1 MAQAK
6 KKKKFFDVEMPII
19 NKQTQIFAY
28 ELTELEGKYIRYDL
42 TRILRGKSILMQFK
56 VQIKDNKAIAL
67 PREAILMPYF
77 LRRMI
82 RKGTDYVEDSF
93 ITECKDASLK
103 IKPFLIT
110 RRKVSKKVRRGL
122 REKAKQEIIKYLKD
136 KPAQRIFE
144 EILKNKMQKDLSML
158 LKKIYPL
165 ALCEIKSIEIEKD
178 LEVKEKPKEIKEENK
193 EKEEDIQE
201 KKEKKSKKKQEKEAD
216 SEEN

>member
-6 KKKKFFDVEMPII
+6 RKKKFFDVEMPII

-28 ELTELEGKYIRYDL
+28 ELAELEGKYIRYDL
-42 TRILRGKSILMQFK
+42 TRILRGKSILMQFR
-56 VQIKDNKAIAL
+56 VQVKDNKAIAI
-67 PREAILMPYF
+67 PRGAILMPYF

-93 ITECKDASLK
+93 IAECKDASLK

-110 RRKVSKKVRRGL
+110 RRKVSKRVRRGL

-136 KPAQRIFE
+136 KPSQKIFE
-144 EILKNKMQKDLSML
+144 EILKNKMQKDLSIL

-165 ALCEIKSIEIEKD
+165 ALCEIKSIEIKKD
-178 LEVKEKPKEIKEENK
+178 LEVKVKEKPKEEKQ

-201 KKEKKSKKKQEKEAD
+201 KKEKKSKKKEEKEAD
-216 SEEN
+216 SKE

>member
-6 KKKKFFDVEMPII
+6 RKKKFFDVEMPII

-28 ELTELEGKYIRYDL
+28 ELAELEGKYIRYDL
-42 TRILRGKSILMQFK
+42 TRILRGKSILMQFR
-56 VQIKDNKAIAL
+56 VQVKDNKAIAI
-67 PREAILMPYF
+67 PRGAILMPYF

-93 ITECKDASLK
+93 IAECKDASLK

-110 RRKVSKKVRRGL
+110 RRKVSKRVRRGL

-136 KPAQRIFE
+136 KSSQKIFE
-144 EILKNKMQKDLSML
+144 EILKNKMQKDLSIL

-165 ALCEIKSIEIEKD
+165 ALCEIKSIEIKKD
-178 LEVKEKPKEIKEENK
+178 LEVKEKPKEEKQ
-193 EKEEDIQE
+193 EKEEDTQE
-201 KKEKKSKKKQEKEAD
+201 KKEKKSKKKEEKEAD
-216 SEEN
+216 SKEN

>member
-6 KKKKFFDVEMPII
+6 RKKKFFDVEMPII

-42 TRILRGKSILMQFK
+42 TRILRGKSILMQFR
-56 VQIKDNKAIAL
+56 VQVKDNKAIAI
-67 PREAILMPYF
+67 PRGAILMPYF

-93 ITECKDASLK
+93 IAECKDASLK

-136 KPAQRIFE
+136 KSSQKIFE
-144 EILKNKMQKDLSML
+144 EILKNKMQKDLSIL

-165 ALCEIKSIEIEKD
+165 ALCEIKSIEIKKD
-178 LEVKEKPKEIKEENK
+178 LEVKVKEKPKEEKQ

-201 KKEKKSKKKQEKEAD
+201 KKEKKSKKKEEKEAD
-216 SEEN
+216 SKEN

>member
-6 KKKKFFDVEMPII
+6 RKKKFFDVEMPII

-28 ELTELEGKYIRYDL
+28 ELAELEGKYIRYDL
-42 TRILRGKSILMQFK
+42 TRILRGKSILMQFR
-56 VQIKDNKAIAL
+56 VQVKDNKAIAL
-67 PREAILMPYF
+67 PRGAILMPYF

-93 ITECKDASLK
+93 IAECKDASLK

-110 RRKVSKKVRRGL
+110 RRKVSKRVRRGL

-136 KPAQRIFE
+136 KSSQKIFE
-144 EILKNKMQKDLSML
+144 EILKNKMQKDLSIL

-165 ALCEIKSIEIEKD
+165 ALCEIKSIEIKKD
-178 LEVKEKPKEIKEENK
+178 LEVKVKEKPKEEKQ

-201 KKEKKSKKKQEKEAD
+201 KKEKKSKKKEEKEAD
-216 SEEN
+216 SKEN

>member
-1 MAQAK
+1 
-6 KKKKFFDVEMPII
+6 MPII

-28 ELTELEGKYIRYDL
+28 ELAELEGKYIRYDL
-42 TRILRGKSILMQFK
+42 TRILRGKSILMQFR
-56 VQIKDNKAIAL
+56 VQVKDNKAIAI
-67 PREAILMPYF
+67 PRGAILMPYF

-93 ITECKDASLK
+93 IAECKDASLK

-110 RRKVSKKVRRGL
+110 RRKVSKRVRRGL

-136 KPAQRIFE
+136 KPSQKIFE
-144 EILKNKMQKDLSML
+144 EILKNKMQKDLSIL

-165 ALCEIKSIEIEKD
+165 ALCEIKSIEIKKD
-178 LEVKEKPKEIKEENK
+178 LEVKVKEKPKEEKQ

-201 KKEKKSKKKQEKEAD
+201 KKEKKSKKKEEKEAD
-216 SEEN
+216 SKEN

>member
-6 KKKKFFDVEMPII
+6 RKKKFFDVEMPII

-42 TRILRGKSILMQFK
+42 TRILRGKSILMQFR
-56 VQIKDNKAIAL
+56 VQVKDNKAIAL
-67 PREAILMPYF
+67 PRGAILMPYF

-93 ITECKDASLK
+93 IAECKDASLK

-110 RRKVSKKVRRGL
+110 RRKVSKRVRRGL

-136 KPAQRIFE
+136 KSSQKIFE
-144 EILKNKMQKDLSML
+144 EILKNKMQKDLSIL

-165 ALCEIKSIEIEKD
+165 ALCEIKSIEIKKD
-178 LEVKEKPKEIKEENK
+178 LEVKVKEKPKEEKQ

-201 KKEKKSKKKQEKEAD
+201 KKEKKSKKKEEKEAD
-216 SEEN
+216 SKEN